1 MTLFDYYDEFLDY
14 LSAEK
19 NASHH
24 TLKNYASDFKLFFN
38 FLQSNGI
45 KPELETIDTPTIRKY
60 ISFLKNEKEFKN
72 NTIRRKIH
80 SLSSFFQYLL
90 EQEYIMKN
98 PMLPIHAPK
107 IEQTIPVYLSREE
120 IELLLN
126 MPMKYGKENA
136 LRDKCILETF
146 VYTGMRRQELLGLNW
161 EDIDFGRQEIV
172 VRKGKG
178 KKQRMIPIKEPLVS
192 DLWAYLQTRLPLTN
206 NATFISETGNRL
218 SPTSVQL
225 MFTKYIKKAGL
236 DGKGYTIHKLRH
248 SFATHMIQNGA
259 DLITVQNI
267 LGHAD
272 LNNTKIYTHTD
283 TNHLRE
289 QLDKL
294 PF

>member
-1 MTLFDYYDEFLDY
+1 
-14 LSAEK
+14 
-19 NASHH
+19 
-24 TLKNYASDFKLFFN
+24 
-38 FLQSNGI
+38 
-45 KPELETIDTPTIRKY
+45 
-60 ISFLKNEKEFKN
+60 
-72 NTIRRKIH
+72 
-80 SLSSFFQYLL
+80 
-90 EQEYIMKN
+90 
-98 PMLPIHAPK
+98 
-107 IEQTIPVYLSREE
+107 
-120 IELLLN
+120 
-126 MPMKYGKENA
+126 
-136 LRDKCILETF
+136 
-146 VYTGMRRQELLGLNW
+146 
-161 EDIDFGRQEIV
+161 
-172 VRKGKG
+172 
-178 KKQRMIPIKEPLVS
+178 MIPIKEPLVS
-192 DLWAYLQTRLPLTN
+192 DIWAYLQVRLPLTN

-267 LGHAD
+267 LGHSD